1 MRKSCAVLQRLDKLL
16 HKLPDVTQQ
25 PGRGNSQKNLLKKHT
40 RREQRK
46 RPAAGTAG
54 RWTGPEIR
62 SLVRC
67 GALPR
72 LGSSGFWLCWGGSK
86 EGDAGRCPQLRE
98 ANTPAELPKGLRSAG
113 KRKVLQLFVPWEEG
127 NNRRTL
133 AHPLLK
139 GDGSRFPPRSSH
151 GSWWELRDAPEPAP
165 GSSRMLHPDWGGQGA
180 VGHTH
185 PHPPAWHQPGKS
197 SFLFSPRSWGRG
209 MELAEAR
216 PQQQRFLL
224 SREGQEVPA
233 GEPGHGGE
241 TSSGPLGW
249 IRCK

>member
-54 RWTGPEIR
+54 HGRVQR

-67 GALPR
+67 SALPR
-72 LGSSGFWLCWGGSK
+72 LGSSGSWLCWGGSK
-86 EGDAGRCPQLRE
+86 ERDAGRCPQLRE
-98 ANTPAELPKGLRSAG
+98 VNTPAELLKGLRSAG

-133 AHPLLK
+133 AQSWLK
-139 GDGSRFPPRSSH
+139 GDGSRFPPGSSH
-151 GSWWELRDAPEPAP
+151 GSSGMRQNLP
-165 GSSRMLHPDWGGQGA
+165 QGA
-180 VGHTH
+180 AGCSILTGGAKGLWDS
-185 PHPPAWHQPGKS
+185 PPPAWHQPGKS

-216 PQQQRFLL
+216 PQQRRFLL

-233 GEPGHGGE
+233 GEPGHGEE
-241 TSSGPLGW
+241 TSSGALGW